1 MLAGFAIDLPAAPFV
16 ILKIVVILPVAMWV
30 VPNGRSIMDA
40 CRIVFEME
48 GSENGRKEVFRR
60 LRLIFC

>member
-1 MLAGFAIDLPAAPFV
+1 M
-16 ILKIVVILPVAMWV
+16 ILKIVIILPVAMWG
-30 VPNGRSIMDA
+30 VPDSRSIMDA

-60 LRLIFC
+60 LHLIFS